1 MNCLN
6 CTTCESDCQLKEVD
20 TPSLFCMNCQPSEA
34 PCLKICPNNS
44 ADVLNLISLFKDCK
58 NITYVDFSTFK
69 FHYNNRNYSV
79 EHCYH
84 HRLLQL

>member
-34 PCLKICPNNS
+34 PCLKICPNN
-44 ADVLNLISLFKDCK
+44 AIEVLGGAITINEK
-58 NITYVDFSTFK
+58 NATDAKSVLKFALSKLSTF
-69 FHYNNRNYSV
+69 N
-79 EHCYH
+79 
-84 HRLLQL
+84 

>member
-34 PCLKICPNNS
+34 PCLKECPNN
-44 ADVLNLISLFKDCK
+44 AIEVLGGAITINEEKCDRCKQCMDVCPIGAIHIN
-58 NITYVDFSTFK
+58 
-69 FHYNNRNYSV
+69 
-79 EHCYH
+79 
-84 HRLLQL
+84 

>member
-34 PCLKICPNNS
+34 PCIKKCPNN
-44 ADVLNLISLFKDCK
+44 AFEVLGGAITINEEKCDKCK
-58 NITYVDFSTFK
+58 ECESICPIGAIHIN
-69 FHYNNRNYSV
+69 
-79 EHCYH
+79 
-84 HRLLQL
+84 

>member
-34 PCLKICPNNS
+34 PCLKICPNN
-44 ADVLNLISLFKDCK
+44 AIEVLGGAITK
-58 NITYVDFSTFK
+58 NATDAKSVLKFALSELSTF
-69 FHYNNRNYSV
+69 N
-79 EHCYH
+79 
-84 HRLLQL
+84 

>member
-34 PCLKICPNNS
+34 PCIKKCRNNAFEVLGGAITINEEKCDKCMECISVCPIGAIHIN
-44 ADVLNLISLFKDCK
+44 
-58 NITYVDFSTFK
+58 
-69 FHYNNRNYSV
+69 
-79 EHCYH
+79 
-84 HRLLQL
+84 

>member
-34 PCLKICPNNS
+34 PCLKICKENAIEVLGGAITINGEKCTRCRDCVEVCPI
-44 ADVLNLISLFKDCK
+44 DVIK
-58 NITYVDFSTFK
+58 I
-69 FHYNNRNYSV
+69 
-79 EHCYH
+79 
-84 HRLLQL
+84 

>member
-34 PCLKICPNNS
+34 PCLKACSENAIEVLGGAITINSEKCTKCRDCVEVCP
-44 ADVLNLISLFKDCK
+44 IGIIK
-58 NITYVDFSTFK
+58 I
-69 FHYNNRNYSV
+69 
-79 EHCYH
+79 
-84 HRLLQL
+84 